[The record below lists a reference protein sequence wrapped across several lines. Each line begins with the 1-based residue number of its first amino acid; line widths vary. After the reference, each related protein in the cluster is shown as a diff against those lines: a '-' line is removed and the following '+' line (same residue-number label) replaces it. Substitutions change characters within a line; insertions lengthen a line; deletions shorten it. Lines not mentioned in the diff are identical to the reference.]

1 MKKTLLL
8 IATVLCCAMTMF
20 AQNNNNKIS
29 YQAVVR
35 DTENKLV
42 ANKDVTV
49 TVKIFDGDAQQPA
62 YTQTYENVHT
72 NLNGLISLQIGPAQS
87 NEAWNGIHW
96 NNARIETT
104 VTLDGADAPLGTLAM
119 PLTAVPYAFYAD
131 NAHYADSVNVNVIA
145 NFIADQHYIT
155 SNDVA
160 GAIHDSITDN
170 ISAQIHD
177 SIQSALESYEIQDCG
192 QIRECVADDFAAVY
206 TKMHGDSLAL
216 GTLIGAKAN
225 SSDVYTKDVMDDK
238 LGAKADTNRAYTKA
252 QSDTRYL
259 QTETDPTVKNSLV
272 TITVNNNTNHPAG
285 SFTLN
290 QAQEANVNITVPTKV
305 GDLQNDKGY
314 ITASDVPAQVNAD
327 WTATSGAAE
336 IINKPTN
343 LAYTTLENTFTG
355 NNTFGGNNTTTTFNV
370 PVIFNSTVSAS
381 TVSFECGDNPE
392 ATIDFCELLGTITAL
407 ENRVNTLEEDKV
419 TTNQRIDTLKNRV
432 DSLKHLADSLAEV
445 TESMKT
451 DINML
456 AQNVPLAGKTII
468 IDTAQTVN
476 TYPIELASDDLTPNP
491 RAVIWMYING
501 VMVGGNHNGV
511 IKVNNTVLG
520 GKTFTYDATKNGYY
534 KLRANDKVTIVYCL
548 LSADD

>member
-20 AQNNNNKIS
+20 AQNNNKKIS

-62 YTQTYENVHT
+62 YTQTYENVRT

-381 TVSFECGDNPE
+381 SVSVTCGDTPQNLC
-392 ATIDFCELLGTITAL
+392 TLLNELYNEITEL
-407 ENRVNTLEEDKV
+407 KNDKV
-419 TTNQRIDTLKNRV
+419 TMNKRIDTLKNRA
-432 DSLKHLADSLAEV
+432 DSLKNFADSLADVMKAMVLYVPQEQKTV
-445 TESMKT
+445 IIQAGEDQTE
-451 DINML
+451 
-456 AQNVPLAGKTII
+456 
-468 IDTAQTVN
+468 N
-476 TYPIELASDDLTPNP
+476 TYIIPFNFGDRKPNP
-491 RAVIWMYING
+491 NSAIWMYING
-501 VMVGGNHNGV
+501 VMVGGNHNNV
-511 IKVNNTVLG
+511 IKVTTDSVSGDKVL
-520 GKTFTYDATKNGYY
+520 TYDATNNGGY
-534 KLRANDKVTIVYCL
+534 KLKKDDKVTVVYWI
-548 LSADD
+548 SPAND